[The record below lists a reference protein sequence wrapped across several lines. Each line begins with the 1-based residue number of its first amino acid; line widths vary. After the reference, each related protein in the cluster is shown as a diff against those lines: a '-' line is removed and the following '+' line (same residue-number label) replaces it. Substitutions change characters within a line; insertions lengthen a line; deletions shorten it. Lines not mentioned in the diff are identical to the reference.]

1 MDKIGVE
8 LFVQAGCSSCLRAK
22 EFLRTSGVEFVLRD
36 ISADPAALAVLQAR
50 GVSTVPVVFVG
61 DSYCFAQDV
70 GVVARFL
77 GISRAHSS
85 LDPPTL
91 LDRYV
96 LGLDVAGE
104 IVKQVP
110 PELFDVRAI
119 EPRERSVGFLG
130 RHIFDIADRFLAGVA
145 TGRWQKAR
153 DTVPPGLD
161 TAGAVA
167 AYGANVRDRIDAYRA
182 RAGEHDFGALIETYY
197 GRPTAH
203 YLLERSVWHSV
214 QHTRQLSDLVK
225 GQGITPARVIDERLT
240 AGLPLPAAVWE

>member
-1 MDKIGVE
+1 MDQIGVE

-22 EFLRTSGVEFVLRD
+22 EFLRNNGVEFELRD
-36 ISADPAALAVLQAR
+36 VSADPDALAVLQSR
-50 GVSTVPVVFVG
+50 GVSTVPVVFVS

-77 GISRAHSS
+77 GISRAHTA
-85 LDPPTL
+85 LDPPIL

-96 LGLDVAGE
+96 LGLDMARE
-104 IVKQVP
+104 TVKQIP

-130 RHIFDIADRFLAGVA
+130 HHIFDIADRFLAGVK
-145 TGRWQKAR
+145 TGRWEKASNI
-153 DTVPPGLD
+153 VPPGLD
-161 TAGAVA
+161 TVA
-167 AYGANVRDRIDAYRA
+167 AVEAYGNDIRTRIAAYRTE
-182 RAGEHDFGALIETYY
+182 AGEYNFGSLIETYY

-214 QHTRQLSDLVK
+214 QHLRQLSELVE
-225 GQGITPARVIDERLT
+225 GQGVTLNRTVDEQLT